1 MNRSRRRAS
10 RVHELSLC
18 GAIADV
24 VTRRAGQRRVEVVHL
39 LIGQLRQVVP
49 DTLSYCWTL
58 VCADTDLDGSVLDIE
73 SVPCQLRC
81 GSCAAESCLDAVPVF
96 ACSSCGSV
104 DVEVV
109 SGEEL
114 VVTALEVA
122 P

>member
-1 MNRSRRRAS
+1 
-10 RVHELSLC
+10 VHELSLC

-58 VCADTDLDGSVLDIE
+58 VCADTDLDGSVPDIE
-73 SVPCQLRC
+73 SVPWPLRC